1 MDAKVGWFIF
11 MGSGKPER
19 ERQFD
24 FEIRITETTKKRQ
37 LCQWLFVVIT

>member
-1 MDAKVGWFIF
+1 MQRLGGLYEW
-11 MGSGKPER
+11 GQESQR

-24 FEIRITETTKKRQ
+24 FEIRITEMTKKRQ